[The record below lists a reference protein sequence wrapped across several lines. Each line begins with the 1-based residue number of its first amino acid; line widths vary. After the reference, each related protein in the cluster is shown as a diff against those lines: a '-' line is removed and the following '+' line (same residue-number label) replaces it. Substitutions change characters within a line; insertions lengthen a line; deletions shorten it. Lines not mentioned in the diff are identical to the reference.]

1 MSEKKT
7 IRFHIGDYVVC
18 QNGIGRIE
26 DMIIDDRKPEFLIDY
41 LVLAK
46 GQDWS
51 YRNGVIGTHLW
62 ISPLEASKVFS
73 PATAEDFAKAKKFVD
88 LCDESFRSILSKYS
102 KDSVTS

>member
-7 IRFHIGDYVVC
+7 IKFHIGDCVVC
-18 QNGIGRIE
+18 QNGIGRIK
-26 DMIIDDRKPEFLIDY
+26 DMRINEGKPEFLVDY

-51 YRNGVIGTHLW
+51 YCNGVIGTHLW

-73 PATAEDFAKAKKFVD
+73 PATAEDYAKAQKLVAM
-88 LCDESFRSILSKYS
+88 CDVSFRTSLEKYS
-102 KDSVTS
+102 KESVTK